1 MLEPVERQR
10 VDSVAARQIS
20 IEQRI
25 LSSAEAAQVVLPAS
39 SLSQALAEVRGRY
52 ASDDEFLADI
62 ENSGLDQDGLMN
74 AIERDL
80 KFDAIL
86 DGVAS
91 RIVDVSETDIEIFYL
106 MHREKFRRSEN
117 RTLRHIL
124 VTINESLKGN
134 DRASA
139 RRKIDNVRA
148 RLLKSPHRFAELA
161 ERYSECTT
169 ALNGGLLGTVEK
181 GQLFP
186 NSKRRLFPSRQG
198 SFPGWSSRRLAFIS
212 STALRSSPQV
222 NSRCRP
228 SAKKSVPIWSNRA
241 VERLKRNGSPP
252 YSSRRRKYALSLTG
266 CRQSARTRFRR
277 KLTCANPVFPNLAR
291 S

>member
-1 MLEPVERQR
+1 MSEVDSYLRLKLSQELFHKPPASLEPLERQR
-10 VDSVAARQIS
+10 VDSVAARQLT

-39 SLSQALAEVRGRY
+39 SLSQALAEVRRRY
-52 ASDDEFLADI
+52 SSDDEFLADI
-62 ENSGLDQDGLMN
+62 ESSGLDQEGLMN

-86 DGVAS
+86 DRVAS

-106 MHREKFRRSEN
+106 MHRDKFLRSEN

-161 ERYSECTT
+161 MKYSECTT
-169 ALNGGLLGTVEK
+169 AMNGGLLGTVEK
-181 GQLFP
+181 GQLFAELERTAF
-186 NSKRRLFPSRQG
+186 SLEAGELSRVVESPVG
-198 SFPGWSSRRLAFIS
+198 FHVIHCVAIESASEESLSSVREKI
-212 STALRSSPQV
+212 
-222 NSRCRP
+222 
-228 SAKKSVPIWSNRA
+228 RA
-241 VERLKRNGSPP
+241 HLVE
-252 YSSRRRKYALSLTG
+252 SRRRAAQKEWISTLFKKA
-266 CRQSARTRFRR
+266 A
-277 KLTCANPVFPNLAR
+277 
-291 S
+291 

>member
-1 MLEPVERQR
+1 MSEVDSYLRLKLSQELYRKPPSMLEPVERQR
-10 VDSVAARQIS
+10 VDSVAARQRS

-52 ASDDEFLADI
+52 GSDEEFLADI
-62 ENSGLDQDGLMN
+62 ESSGLDHEGLMT

-91 RIVDVSETDIEIFYL
+91 RIADVSETDIEIFYL
-106 MHREKFRRSEN
+106 MHRDKFCRPEN
-117 RTLRHIL
+117 RTLRHVL

-148 RLLKSPHRFAELA
+148 RLLKSPERFAELA
-161 ERYSECTT
+161 MRYSECTT
-169 ALNGGLLGTVEK
+169 AMNGGLLGVVEK

-186 NSKRRLFPSRQG
+186 ELEKAAFALNVDELSRVVE
-198 SFPGWSSRRLAFIS
+198 
-212 STALRSSPQV
+212 SPV
-222 NSRCRP
+222 GFHVIHC
-228 SAKKSVPIWSNRA
+228 VA
-241 VERLKRNGSPP
+241 VESASEQPLAAVREKIRTHLIE
-252 YSSRRRKYALSLTG
+252 SRRRAAQKEWIATLFK
-266 CRQSARTRFRR
+266 QA
-277 KLTCANPVFPNLAR
+277 A
-291 S
+291 

>member
-1 MLEPVERQR
+1 MSEVDSYLRLKLSQELYRKPPSMLEPVERQR
-10 VDSVAARQIS
+10 VDSVAARQRS

-52 ASDDEFLADI
+52 GSDEEFLVDI
-62 ENSGLDQDGLMN
+62 ESSGLDHEGLMA

-91 RIVDVSETDIEIFYL
+91 RIADVSETDIEIFYL
-106 MHREKFRRSEN
+106 MHRDKFCRPEN
-117 RTLRHIL
+117 RTLRHVL

-148 RLLKSPHRFAELA
+148 RLLKSPERFAELA
-161 ERYSECTT
+161 MRYSECTT
-169 ALNGGLLGTVEK
+169 AMNGGLLGVVEK

-186 NSKRRLFPSRQG
+186 ELEKAAFALNVDELSRVVE
-198 SFPGWSSRRLAFIS
+198 
-212 STALRSSPQV
+212 SPV
-222 NSRCRP
+222 GFHVIHC
-228 SAKKSVPIWSNRA
+228 VA
-241 VERLKRNGSPP
+241 VESASEQPLAAVREKNRTHLIE
-252 YSSRRRKYALSLTG
+252 SRRRAAQKEWIATLFK
-266 CRQSARTRFRR
+266 QA
-277 KLTCANPVFPNLAR
+277 A
-291 S
+291 

>member
-1 MLEPVERQR
+1 MSEVDSYLRLKLSQELYRKPPSMLEPVERQR
-10 VDSVAARQIS
+10 VDSVAARQRS

-52 ASDDEFLADI
+52 GSDEEFLVDI
-62 ENSGLDQDGLMN
+62 ESSGLDHEGLMA

-91 RIVDVSETDIEIFYL
+91 RIADVSETDIEIFYL
-106 MHREKFRRSEN
+106 MHRDKFCRQEN
-117 RTLRHIL
+117 RTLRHVL

-148 RLLKSPHRFAELA
+148 RLLKSPERFAELA
-161 ERYSECTT
+161 MRYSECTT
-169 ALNGGLLGTVEK
+169 AMNGGLLGVVEK

-186 NSKRRLFPSRQG
+186 ELEKAAFALNVDELSRVVE
-198 SFPGWSSRRLAFIS
+198 
-212 STALRSSPQV
+212 SPV
-222 NSRCRP
+222 GFHVIHC
-228 SAKKSVPIWSNRA
+228 VA
-241 VERLKRNGSPP
+241 VESASEQPLAAVREKIRTHLIE
-252 YSSRRRKYALSLTG
+252 SRRRAAQKEWIATLFK
-266 CRQSARTRFRR
+266 QA
-277 KLTCANPVFPNLAR
+277 A
-291 S
+291 

>member
-1 MLEPVERQR
+1 MSEVDSYLRLKLSQELYRKPPSMLEPVERQR
-10 VDSVAARQIS
+10 VDSVAARQRS

-52 ASDDEFLADI
+52 GSDEEFLVDI
-62 ENSGLDQDGLMN
+62 ESSGLDHEGLMA

-91 RIVDVSETDIEIFYL
+91 RIADVSETDIEIFYL
-106 MHREKFRRSEN
+106 MHRDKFCRPEN
-117 RTLRHIL
+117 RTLRHVL

-148 RLLKSPHRFAELA
+148 RLLKSPERFAELA
-161 ERYSECTT
+161 MRYSECTT
-169 ALNGGLLGTVEK
+169 AMNGGLLGVVEK
-181 GQLFP
+181 GQLFSELEKAAFAL
-186 NSKRRLFPSRQG
+186 NVDELSRVVE
-198 SFPGWSSRRLAFIS
+198 
-212 STALRSSPQV
+212 SPV
-222 NSRCRP
+222 GFHVIHC
-228 SAKKSVPIWSNRA
+228 VA
-241 VERLKRNGSPP
+241 VESASEQPLAAVREKIRTHLIE
-252 YSSRRRKYALSLTG
+252 SRRRAAQKEWIATLFK
-266 CRQSARTRFRR
+266 QA
-277 KLTCANPVFPNLAR
+277 A
-291 S
+291 

>member
-1 MLEPVERQR
+1 MSEVDSYLRLKLSQELFNKPPAMLEQVERQR
-10 VDSVAARQIS
+10 VDSVIARQLS

-39 SLSQALAEVRGRY
+39 SLSQALTEVRGRY
-52 ASDDEFLADI
+52 SSDDEFLADI
-62 ENSGLDQDGLMN
+62 ESSGLDHEGLMD

-106 MHREKFRRSEN
+106 MHREKFRRPEN

-161 ERYSECTT
+161 MRYSECTT
-169 ALNGGLLGTVEK
+169 AMTGGLLGAVET
-181 GQLFP
+181 GQLFLELEKTAF
-186 NSKRRLFPSRQG
+186 SLDAGELSRVVESPVGFHVINCVAIESASEQ
-198 SFPGWSSRRLAFIS
+198 PLSSVREKI
-212 STALRSSPQV
+212 
-222 NSRCRP
+222 
-228 SAKKSVPIWSNRA
+228 RA
-241 VERLKRNGSPP
+241 HLVE
-252 YSSRRRKYALSLTG
+252 SRRRAAQKEWIASLFK
-266 CRQSARTRFRR
+266 QA
-277 KLTCANPVFPNLAR
+277 A
-291 S
+291 

>member
-1 MLEPVERQR
+1 MSEVDSYLRLKLSQELFRKPPSMLEPVERQR
-10 VDSVAARQIS
+10 VDSVAARQRS
-20 IEQRI
+20 IERRI

-39 SLSQALAEVRGRY
+39 SLSQALAEVRARY
-52 ASDDEFLADI
+52 VSDEEFLADI
-62 ENSGLDQDGLMN
+62 ESSGLDHEGLMS

-106 MHREKFRRSEN
+106 MHRDKFCRQEN

-161 ERYSECTT
+161 MRYSECTT
-169 ALNGGLLGTVEK
+169 AMNGGLLGAVEK

-186 NSKRRLFPSRQG
+186 ELEKAAFALSVEELSRVVE
-198 SFPGWSSRRLAFIS
+198 
-212 STALRSSPQV
+212 SPV
-222 NSRCRP
+222 GFHVIHC
-228 SAKKSVPIWSNRA
+228 VA
-241 VERLKRNGSPP
+241 VESATEQPLSAVREKIRTHLVE
-252 YSSRRRKYALSLTG
+252 SRRRAAQKEWIATLFK
-266 CRQSARTRFRR
+266 QA
-277 KLTCANPVFPNLAR
+277 A
-291 S
+291 

>member
-1 MLEPVERQR
+1 MSEVDSYLRLKLSQELYRKPPSMLEPVERQR
-10 VDSVAARQIS
+10 VDSVAARQRS

-52 ASDDEFLADI
+52 GSDEEFLADI
-62 ENSGLDQDGLMN
+62 ESSGLDHEGLMT

-91 RIVDVSETDIEIFYL
+91 RIADVSETDIEIFYL
-106 MHREKFRRSEN
+106 MHRDKFCRPEN
-117 RTLRHIL
+117 RSLRHVL

-148 RLLKSPHRFAELA
+148 RLLKSPERFAELA
-161 ERYSECTT
+161 MRYSECTT
-169 ALNGGLLGTVEK
+169 AMNGGLLGVVEK

-186 NSKRRLFPSRQG
+186 ELEKAAFALNVDELSRVVE
-198 SFPGWSSRRLAFIS
+198 
-212 STALRSSPQV
+212 SPV
-222 NSRCRP
+222 GFHVIHC
-228 SAKKSVPIWSNRA
+228 VA
-241 VERLKRNGSPP
+241 VESASEQPLAVMREKIRTHLIE
-252 YSSRRRKYALSLTG
+252 SRRRAAQKEWIATLFK
-266 CRQSARTRFRR
+266 QA
-277 KLTCANPVFPNLAR
+277 A
-291 S
+291 

>member
-1 MLEPVERQR
+1 MSEVDSYLRLKLSQELYRKPPSMLEPVEKQR
-10 VDSVAARQIS
+10 VDSVAARQRS

-39 SLSQALAEVRGRY
+39 SLSQALAEVRARY
-52 ASDDEFLADI
+52 GSDEEFLADI
-62 ENSGLDQDGLMN
+62 ESSGLDHEGLMS

-91 RIVDVSETDIEIFYL
+91 RVADVSETDIEIFYL
-106 MHREKFRRSEN
+106 MHRDKFCRPEN
-117 RTLRHIL
+117 RTLRHVL

-148 RLLKSPHRFAELA
+148 RLLKSPQRFAELA
-161 ERYSECTT
+161 MRYSECTT
-169 ALNGGLLGTVEK
+169 AMNGGLLGVVEK

-186 NSKRRLFPSRQG
+186 ELEKAAFALNVDELSRV
-198 SFPGWSSRRLAFIS
+198 IE
-212 STALRSSPQV
+212 SPV
-222 NSRCRP
+222 GFHVIHC
-228 SAKKSVPIWSNRA
+228 VA
-241 VERLKRNGSPP
+241 VESESEQPLLAVREKIRTHLIE
-252 YSSRRRKYALSLTG
+252 SRRRAAQKEWIATLFK
-266 CRQSARTRFRR
+266 QA
-277 KLTCANPVFPNLAR
+277 A
-291 S
+291 

>member
-1 MLEPVERQR
+1 MSEVDSYLRLKLSQELYRKPPSMLEPVERQR
-10 VDSVAARQIS
+10 VDSVAARQRS

-52 ASDDEFLADI
+52 GSDEEFLVDI
-62 ENSGLDQDGLMN
+62 ESSGLDHEGLMA

-91 RIVDVSETDIEIFYL
+91 RIADVSETDIEIFYL
-106 MHREKFRRSEN
+106 MHRDKFCRPEN
-117 RTLRHIL
+117 RTLRHVL

-148 RLLKSPHRFAELA
+148 RLLKSPERFAELA
-161 ERYSECTT
+161 MRYSECTT
-169 ALNGGLLGTVEK
+169 AMNGGLLGVVEK

-186 NSKRRLFPSRQG
+186 ELEKAAFALNVDELSRVVE
-198 SFPGWSSRRLAFIS
+198 
-212 STALRSSPQV
+212 SPV
-222 NSRCRP
+222 GFHVIHC
-228 SAKKSVPIWSNRA
+228 VA
-241 VERLKRNGSPP
+241 VESASEQPLAVVREKIRTHLIE
-252 YSSRRRKYALSLTG
+252 SRRRAAQKEWIATLFK
-266 CRQSARTRFRR
+266 QA
-277 KLTCANPVFPNLAR
+277 A
-291 S
+291 

>member
-1 MLEPVERQR
+1 MSEVDSYLRLKLSQELYRKPPSMLEPVERQR
-10 VDSVAARQIS
+10 VDSVAARQRS

-52 ASDDEFLADI
+52 GSDEEFLADI
-62 ENSGLDQDGLMN
+62 ESSGLDHEGLMN

-91 RIVDVSETDIEIFYL
+91 RIADVSETDIEIFYL
-106 MHREKFRRSEN
+106 MHRDKFCRPET
-117 RTLRHIL
+117 RTLRHVL

-148 RLLKSPHRFAELA
+148 RLLKSPERFAELA
-161 ERYSECTT
+161 MRYSECTT
-169 ALNGGLLGTVEK
+169 AMNGGLLGVVEK

-186 NSKRRLFPSRQG
+186 ELEKAAFALNVDELSRVVE
-198 SFPGWSSRRLAFIS
+198 
-212 STALRSSPQV
+212 SPV
-222 NSRCRP
+222 GFHVIHC
-228 SAKKSVPIWSNRA
+228 VA
-241 VERLKRNGSPP
+241 VESASEQPLAAVREKIRTHLIE
-252 YSSRRRKYALSLTG
+252 SRRRAAQKEWIATLFK
-266 CRQSARTRFRR
+266 QA
-277 KLTCANPVFPNLAR
+277 A
-291 S
+291 

>member
-1 MLEPVERQR
+1 MSEVDSYLRLKLSQELYRKPPSMLEPVERRR
-10 VDSVAARQIS
+10 VDSVAARQRS

-52 ASDDEFLADI
+52 GSDEEFLADI
-62 ENSGLDQDGLMN
+62 ESSGLDHEGLMS

-91 RIVDVSETDIEIFYL
+91 RIADVSETDIEIFYL
-106 MHREKFRRSEN
+106 MHRDKFCRPEN
-117 RTLRHIL
+117 RTLRHVL

-148 RLLKSPHRFAELA
+148 RLLKSPERFAELA
-161 ERYSECTT
+161 MRYSECTT
-169 ALNGGLLGTVEK
+169 AMNGGLLGVVEK

-186 NSKRRLFPSRQG
+186 ELEKAAFALNVDELSRVVE
-198 SFPGWSSRRLAFIS
+198 
-212 STALRSSPQV
+212 SPV
-222 NSRCRP
+222 GFHVIHC
-228 SAKKSVPIWSNRA
+228 VA
-241 VERLKRNGSPP
+241 VESASEQPLAVVREKIRTHLIE
-252 YSSRRRKYALSLTG
+252 SRRRAAQKEWIATLFK
-266 CRQSARTRFRR
+266 QA
-277 KLTCANPVFPNLAR
+277 A
-291 S
+291 

>member
-1 MLEPVERQR
+1 MSEVDSYLRLKLSQELFHKPPAMLEPVERRR
-10 VDSVAARQIS
+10 VESVAARQLS

-52 ASDDEFLADI
+52 SSDDEFLADI
-62 ENSGLDQDGLMN
+62 ESSGLDQDGLMN

-106 MHREKFRRSEN
+106 MHREKFHRPEN

-124 VTINESLKGN
+124 VTINETLKGN

-148 RLLKSPHRFAELA
+148 RLLKSLHRFAELA

-169 ALNGGLLGTVEK
+169 AVNGGLLGAVEK

-186 NSKRRLFPSRQG
+186 ELEKTAFSLEAGELSRVVE
-198 SFPGWSSRRLAFIS
+198 
-212 STALRSSPQV
+212 SPIGFHV
-222 NSRCRP
+222 IHC
-228 SAKKSVPIWSNRA
+228 VA
-241 VERLKRNGSPP
+241 VESQSEQPLSSVREKIRIHLVE
-252 YSSRRRKYALSLTG
+252 SRRRAAQKEWIDSLFK
-266 CRQSARTRFRR
+266 QA
-277 KLTCANPVFPNLAR
+277 A
-291 S
+291 

>member
-1 MLEPVERQR
+1 MSDVDSYLRLKLSQELYRKPPSMLEPVERQR
-10 VDSVAARQIS
+10 VDSVAARQRS

-52 ASDDEFLADI
+52 GSDEEFLADI
-62 ENSGLDQDGLMN
+62 ESSGLDHEGLMA

-91 RIVDVSETDIEIFYL
+91 RIADVSETDIEIFYL
-106 MHREKFRRSEN
+106 MHRDKFCRPET
-117 RTLRHIL
+117 RTLRHVL

-148 RLLKSPHRFAELA
+148 RLLKSPERFAELA
-161 ERYSECTT
+161 MRYSECTT
-169 ALNGGLLGTVEK
+169 AMNGGLLGVVEK

-186 NSKRRLFPSRQG
+186 ELEKAAFALNVDELSRVVE
-198 SFPGWSSRRLAFIS
+198 
-212 STALRSSPQV
+212 SPV
-222 NSRCRP
+222 GFHVIHC
-228 SAKKSVPIWSNRA
+228 VA
-241 VERLKRNGSPP
+241 VESASEQPLAAVREKIRTHLIE
-252 YSSRRRKYALSLTG
+252 SRRRAAQKEWIATLFK
-266 CRQSARTRFRR
+266 QA
-277 KLTCANPVFPNLAR
+277 A
-291 S
+291 

>member
-1 MLEPVERQR
+1 MSEVDSYLRLKLSQELYRKPPSMLEPVERQR
-10 VDSVAARQIS
+10 VDSVAARQRS

-52 ASDDEFLADI
+52 GSDEEFLADI
-62 ENSGLDQDGLMN
+62 ESSGLDHEGLMA

-91 RIVDVSETDIEIFYL
+91 RIADVSETDIEIFYL
-106 MHREKFRRSEN
+106 MHRDKFCRPEN
-117 RTLRHIL
+117 RTLRHVL

-148 RLLKSPHRFAELA
+148 RLLKSPERFAELA
-161 ERYSECTT
+161 MRYSECTT
-169 ALNGGLLGTVEK
+169 AMNGGLLGVVEK

-186 NSKRRLFPSRQG
+186 ELEKAAFALNVDELSRVVE
-198 SFPGWSSRRLAFIS
+198 
-212 STALRSSPQV
+212 SPV
-222 NSRCRP
+222 GFHVIHC
-228 SAKKSVPIWSNRA
+228 VA
-241 VERLKRNGSPP
+241 VESASEQPLAAVREKIRTHLIE
-252 YSSRRRKYALSLTG
+252 SRRRAAQKEWIATLFK
-266 CRQSARTRFRR
+266 QA
-277 KLTCANPVFPNLAR
+277 A
-291 S
+291 

>member
-1 MLEPVERQR
+1 MSEVDSYLTLKLSQELFHKPPALLEPVERQR
-10 VDSVAARQIS
+10 VDSVAARQLT

-52 ASDDEFLADI
+52 SSDDEFLADI
-62 ENSGLDQDGLMN
+62 ENSGLDQEGLMN

-86 DGVAS
+86 DRVAS
-91 RIVDVSETDIEIFYL
+91 RVVDVSETDIEIFYL

-117 RTLRHIL
+117 RTVRHIL

-161 ERYSECTT
+161 MRYSECTT
-169 ALNGGLLGTVEK
+169 AMNGGLLGAVER

-186 NSKRRLFPSRQG
+186 ELEKSAFSLNAGELSRVVESPVGFHVIHCVAIESACEQ
-198 SFPGWSSRRLAFIS
+198 PL
-212 STALRSSPQV
+212 STVREKIRTHL
-222 NSRCRP
+222 
-228 SAKKSVPIWSNRA
+228 
-241 VERLKRNGSPP
+241 VE
-252 YSSRRRKYALSLTG
+252 SRRRAAQKEWIATLFK
-266 CRQSARTRFRR
+266 QA
-277 KLTCANPVFPNLAR
+277 A
-291 S
+291 